1 MPLSPIRE
9 ITTLDSQPLLPTF
22 NTGDDSYHP
31 QITKDIDF
39 NFAGKD
45 TQHSTHAIHP
55 YVAAINPPLA
65 RALISH
71 YVPEGAAVLD
81 PFCGGGGV
89 LVEALLSDHRGEGCD
104 INPLAVLISRVKTTR
119 LPYDV
124 TVQDYTRILNEALA
138 NHDVDVDDIPDL
150 IRYWYTPK
158 SLAPLYALRSAINRT
173 ANPQVRE
180 LFQVVLSATARDVM
194 LTYRGEIRLRKLQG
208 KDLEKFQP
216 DVFSAFRKRAE
227 LALTRVAQLPE
238 GRRARVYLCDARQ
251 IDDAQLFHTVITSPP
266 YADDTNG
273 VGYFQFSRNMLYWI
287 GISLDEQK
295 EQRRSFLGCGDTNVV
310 LIDAPPSETL
320 AGVVAVIA
328 QRNQTHHKQA
338 LHFYYDYYSALG
350 RISRTV
356 EARAIIIIGDRVLSR
371 THINNG
377 RITTE
382 LINTLGFELEHYYT
396 RQITKKR
403 IPNLGG
409 DGGGTSV
416 EHILVY
422 RRR

>member
-9 ITTLDSQPLLPTF
+9 ITTLDSQPLLP
-22 NTGDDSYHP
+22 NLKEGDGEYYP
-31 QITKDIDF
+31 QLSKDVDF

-45 TQHSTHAIHP
+45 TQYSTHAIHP

-65 RALISH
+65 RSLISH
-71 YVPEGAAVLD
+71 YVPEGASILD

-89 LVEALLSDHRGEGCD
+89 LVEALLNARQGEGCD
-104 INPLAVLISRVKTTR
+104 INPLAVLISRVKITH
-119 LPYDV
+119 LPYRL
-124 TVQDYTRILNEALA
+124 TIRDYTRILDEALA
-138 NHDVDVDDIPDL
+138 NRNVNVDDVPDL
-150 IRYWYTPK
+150 IRYWYTPE
-158 SLAPLYALRSAINRT
+158 SLAPLCALRSAINRT
-173 ANPQVRE
+173 TNQQVRE

-208 KDLEKFQP
+208 KDLKRFRP

-238 GRRARVYLCDARQ
+238 GNHARVYLCDARQ
-251 IDDAQLFHTVITSPP
+251 INHAQTFHTVITSPP

-273 VGYFQFSRNMLYWI
+273 VSYFQFSRNMLYWI
-287 GISLDEQK
+287 GVSLDELK
-295 EQRRSFLGCGDTNVV
+295 EQRRSFLGCGGTNGAQ
-310 LIDAPPSETL
+310 IDVPPSEML
-320 AGVVAVIA
+320 KGVLTRLE
-328 QRNQTHHKQA
+328 QRNQTHCKQA
-338 LHFYYDYYSALG
+338 RVFYHDYYNAL
-350 RISRTV
+350 RTISSIV

-382 LINTLGFELEHYYT
+382 MMDTLGFGLEHYYT
-396 RQITKKR
+396 REIKKKR

-422 RRR
+422 RH

>member
-9 ITTLDSQPLLPTF
+9 ITTLDSQPLLPSF
-22 NTGDDSYHP
+22 NTGDEDYHP
-31 QITKDIDF
+31 QIAKDIDF

-71 YVPEGAAVLD
+71 YVPERAAVLD

-89 LVEALLSDHRGEGCD
+89 LVEALLGDRRGIGCD

-124 TVQDYTRILNEALA
+124 TVRDYTRILNEALA
-138 NHDVDVDDIPDL
+138 THDVDDVPDL
-150 IRYWYTPK
+150 IQYWYTPK
-158 SLAPLYALRSAINRT
+158 SLAPLCALRSAINLT
-173 ANPQVRE
+173 TNQKVRE
-180 LFQVVLSATARDVM
+180 LFQVILSATARDVM

-216 DVFSAFRKRAE
+216 DIFSAFRKRAE

-238 GRRARVYLCDARQ
+238 GGPARVYMSDARQ
-251 IDDAQLFHTVITSPP
+251 IDDAQRFHTVITSPP

-287 GISLDEQK
+287 GVSLDEQK
-295 EQRRSFLGCGDTNVV
+295 EQRRSFLGCGGTNGGP
-310 LIDAPPSETL
+310 IDAPPSEML
-320 AGVVAVIA
+320 MGVLAVIA
-328 QRNQTHHKQA
+328 QRNQTHYKQA
-338 LHFYYDYYSALG
+338 LHFYNDYYSALR
-350 RISRTV
+350 RIARTV

-382 LINTLGFELEHYYT
+382 LLNTLDFELEHYYT